1 MRLRTISALVAVAL
15 FVGAAPAQAAVINF
29 NATINGAQEV
39 PPNASPASGTGTFS
53 FDDVTKVLSW
63 NVVYSGLTGTESAA
77 HFHAGAIGVAGPVRI
92 GLPLGSPK
100 VGSAVLTPSLEVELL
115 SGLFY
120 VNVHTSPNFSG
131 GEIRGQLERSVPAV
145 PGSWGKLKALY
156 K

>member
-1 MRLRTISALVAVAL
+1 MRPRTTSALVAVAL
-15 FVGAAPAQAAVINF
+15 YVGAVPAQAAVIGF
-29 NATINGAQEV
+29 SATINGAQEV
-39 PPNASPASGTGTFS
+39 PANASPASGTGTFS

-63 NVVYSGLTGTESAA
+63 NVVYSGLTGTENAA
-77 HFHAGAIGVAGPVRI
+77 HFHAAPIGVAGPVRI

-100 VGSAVLTPSLEVELL
+100 VGSAVLTPSLEAELL